1 VEAEGFQIVV
11 AAILPTTRRIK
22 VHSRLMSA
30 LFELAFGDNVRC
42 QLGSFSRRAWE
53 TRRNCQPVF
62 QNVRS
67 NSDKDV
73 RPVYIANQTTI
84 DMC

>member
-42 QLGSFSRRAWE
+42 QLGILAPRLGNAKE
-53 TRRNCQPVF
+53 L
-62 QNVRS
+62 S
-67 NSDKDV
+67 NSLPECAVK
-73 RPVYIANQTTI
+73 Q
-84 DMC
+84 